1 DARAD
6 YASTDDDSEKKEF
19 RASTRW
25 AWISLLVEIKTA
37 LDKCAF
43 TFDNKGGYNLKK
55 SDKAKG
61 ETNPR
66 PFIRS
71 GTGAN
76 DSLGQMAEYVS
87 KLFRRQHRLHL
98 FTLFIFKGQA
108 RVIRWDRA
116 GAIISTPIDFEK
128 DPSLLHQ
135 VLWRYACMNEVE
147 RGFDPTVVR
156 ATVEEIE
163 AMRTCPAP
171 NGWADK
177 CRQDALGQPGWPVY
191 KIMMRPDDLI
201 NQQGI
206 QPLTK
211 FMKPDPVDSI
221 APGGEV
227 SYIIGKRY
235 FATNSPS
242 GRGTR
247 GYIAYDVSRNR
258 LVFLKDYWRSRLDS
272 SIPEGEAL
280 KRLRASGVRNVPTP
294 LAAGVVRDDAGVTQ
308 KTCTQEWLRDER
320 TKCYSPIQEHYR
332 LVVKEIGEPLT
343 EEVKSVW
350 ELVKVICDALYVHR
364 QAWEVEKILHRDI
377 SSMNI
382 LVYRYIDHK
391 GQPRVV
397 GLLIDWDLCKLT
409 EYLGIASR
417 PARSGTWQS
426 MSARLLQRPGKKHE
440 VADDIESFIHV
451 FNWTCLRFVEHNL
464 TGKPRLLQMHVV
476 HMYEEQD
483 IMVDG
488 EKNEEEVGGEA
499 KGIQMLSGR
508 PAVKLTKPRTP
519 LGKLLKEL
527 ASICRQHYLAVE
539 PESEL
544 VSQAVPLDSGPDE
557 DESLDEMELFEDPLE
572 SDSEEERPETPSD
585 TASETLSKHKKV
597 YNAFRRALDKPKVE
611 WNSVAATPDQFNDPV
626 FKNSIVFQRRTERS
640 SQRSSGSKRRLDGE
654 SADMTKLGP
663 SKRMRSATVTGLESL
678 EEEGFVAPHDEA
690 QEQTS
695 SIGPVILDERETHCS
710 LQRKH
715 EDTYKLGKISISMSK
730 DNANPRKSRSEHS
743 PLNITQTA
751 LLSRK
756 CPTECSTAYV
766 LTVSAVK
773 TPVARRLQRPLRATT
788 PPNTQPPD
796 RTKIE
801 STPVHA
807 SSSNKTHTAKAV
819 YGKNSLAIHRPQYA
833 KGMHPKIS
841 EMDFDGFL
849 ERFMP
854 GPDMPAELATKIPVM
869 DNTVLL
875 GTKETIICDELC
887 KVAQPI
893 LDHCPSGDKLVAK
906 NTSHNPDNSD
916 TGDYGE
922 KLKVDV
928 AFYPVDDDAQR
939 DYTRPKL
946 TTPRAATR
954 WAWISLL
961 VEIKTAH
968 NNCALWFED
977 KKPFIRTGDS
987 GGNALG
993 QVGEYVAKL
1002 FRRQHRLHVFT
1013 LYVFKGQAR
1022 VIRSDRAGFIVST
1035 AIDFEK
1041 DPSLLHKI
1049 IWRYACLTQAQRGY
1063 DPSVVRATQEEI
1075 NAMRSCPT
1083 SNDAVKTYRSAALDK
1098 PGWLVYKIKM
1108 RRKDLIDQQEMQPI
1122 ADDFYEPDEPNAPND
1137 AAATSNELC
1146 FIVGRHLSATD
1157 SPTGRG
1163 MRGYVAYDVSHRRL
1177 VFLKDY
1183 WRPRIESSP
1192 YEGKVLHSLR
1202 KGGVR
1207 YVPTPLAAGLV
1218 QDELGTGVQETCTQ
1232 AFLPKDERT
1241 GCSSPIQEHYR
1252 LVIKEIGEPLDNHE
1266 TPEQLVKVMWYA
1278 LWAHRQAWLVEKL
1291 LHRDISAGNILIFRY
1306 IDKNGKVQVI
1316 GLLIDWDLCK
1326 YQKYLETV
1334 LRPARSGT
1342 WQFMSARQLRNPGKR
1357 HEVADDLEAF
1367 IHVLTWMCYRFIQHS
1382 LTDEPDAF
1390 KMEILHWYE
1399 AYGAKEGDANGQAIG
1414 GQRKEVGMLSGMPAV
1429 RVDPYT
1435 PLGELLKTLALLC
1448 QQHYH
1453 VFEPKI
1459 ASTSA
1464 PTGHLLVHDK
1474 SAELKDPFNDD
1485 EPSNRVPAAPVVEAF
1500 ETLSQHAPVFKAFK
1514 NALLKP
1520 ADQWAKVVHTADQ
1533 FEKEVFKNSAVNQR
1547 SAARSSKRSSGS
1559 KRSLEGESVDSERP
1573 GPAKRARSTTTELQS
1588 LQEER
1593 EGEEL

>member
-1 DARAD
+1 MFSLSEDRRGTSPPVTSTQPSVPPSPTSTVTADLSTELTEISALSSTVGASAESSTGPSHQAAATRETTPTGTIPPTDTHGTPVRGQVSNLATNSVSAATGRDKDVTRFAKEMWSKMTEMDFNEFMKEYMPGPDLPSESTLKIPDFDKDKLMALENTVCVEICRVAQAIFDGCPNKEKLVARNTRDHADSSDHHDYAEQLRVDVSVYPTHRDARAD
-6 YASTDDDSEKKEF
+6 YASADDDSEKKEF

-61 ETNPR
+61 ETNREDGNGSGGVSAQNQSHDDPVKSAAGNKGKGKGRGRDSGSVRARGRGGGNGRSKGKGTAKGMGKGKVADVDDDAEDPTKQPEQDENSGKTDTKGKAR

-308 KTCTQEWLRDER
+308 KTCTQEWLKRDER

-350 ELVKVICDALYVHR
+350 ELVKVICDALYAHR

-397 GLLIDWDLCKLT
+397 GLLIDWDLCKLM

-417 PARSGTWQS
+417 PARSGTWQF

-690 QEQTS
+690 QEQ
-695 SIGPVILDERETHCS
+695 
-710 LQRKH
+710 
-715 EDTYKLGKISISMSK
+715 
-730 DNANPRKSRSEHS
+730 
-743 PLNITQTA
+743 
-751 LLSRK
+751 
-756 CPTECSTAYV
+756 
-766 LTVSAVK
+766 
-773 TPVARRLQRPLRATT
+773 
-788 PPNTQPPD
+788 
-796 RTKIE
+796 
-801 STPVHA
+801 
-807 SSSNKTHTAKAV
+807 
-819 YGKNSLAIHRPQYA
+819 
-833 KGMHPKIS
+833 
-841 EMDFDGFL
+841 
-849 ERFMP
+849 
-854 GPDMPAELATKIPVM
+854 
-869 DNTVLL
+869 
-875 GTKETIICDELC
+875 
-887 KVAQPI
+887 
-893 LDHCPSGDKLVAK
+893 
-906 NTSHNPDNSD
+906 
-916 TGDYGE
+916 
-922 KLKVDV
+922 
-928 AFYPVDDDAQR
+928 
-939 DYTRPKL
+939 
-946 TTPRAATR
+946 
-954 WAWISLL
+954 
-961 VEIKTAH
+961 
-968 NNCALWFED
+968 
-977 KKPFIRTGDS
+977 
-987 GGNALG
+987 
-993 QVGEYVAKL
+993 
-1002 FRRQHRLHVFT
+1002 
-1013 LYVFKGQAR
+1013 
-1022 VIRSDRAGFIVST
+1022 
-1035 AIDFEK
+1035 
-1041 DPSLLHKI
+1041 
-1049 IWRYACLTQAQRGY
+1049 
-1063 DPSVVRATQEEI
+1063 
-1075 NAMRSCPT
+1075 
-1083 SNDAVKTYRSAALDK
+1083 
-1098 PGWLVYKIKM
+1098 
-1108 RRKDLIDQQEMQPI
+1108 
-1122 ADDFYEPDEPNAPND
+1122 
-1137 AAATSNELC
+1137 
-1146 FIVGRHLSATD
+1146 
-1157 SPTGRG
+1157 
-1163 MRGYVAYDVSHRRL
+1163 
-1177 VFLKDY
+1177 
-1183 WRPRIESSP
+1183 
-1192 YEGKVLHSLR
+1192 
-1202 KGGVR
+1202 
-1207 YVPTPLAAGLV
+1207 
-1218 QDELGTGVQETCTQ
+1218 
-1232 AFLPKDERT
+1232 
-1241 GCSSPIQEHYR
+1241 
-1252 LVIKEIGEPLDNHE
+1252 
-1266 TPEQLVKVMWYA
+1266 
-1278 LWAHRQAWLVEKL
+1278 
-1291 LHRDISAGNILIFRY
+1291 
-1306 IDKNGKVQVI
+1306 
-1316 GLLIDWDLCK
+1316 
-1326 YQKYLETV
+1326 
-1334 LRPARSGT
+1334 
-1342 WQFMSARQLRNPGKR
+1342 
-1357 HEVADDLEAF
+1357 
-1367 IHVLTWMCYRFIQHS
+1367 
-1382 LTDEPDAF
+1382 
-1390 KMEILHWYE
+1390 
-1399 AYGAKEGDANGQAIG
+1399 
-1414 GQRKEVGMLSGMPAV
+1414 
-1429 RVDPYT
+1429 
-1435 PLGELLKTLALLC
+1435 
-1448 QQHYH
+1448 
-1453 VFEPKI
+1453 
-1459 ASTSA
+1459 
-1464 PTGHLLVHDK
+1464 
-1474 SAELKDPFNDD
+1474 
-1485 EPSNRVPAAPVVEAF
+1485 
-1500 ETLSQHAPVFKAFK
+1500 
-1514 NALLKP
+1514 
-1520 ADQWAKVVHTADQ
+1520 
-1533 FEKEVFKNSAVNQR
+1533 
-1547 SAARSSKRSSGS
+1547 
-1559 KRSLEGESVDSERP
+1559 
-1573 GPAKRARSTTTELQS
+1573 
-1588 LQEER
+1588 
-1593 EGEEL
+1593 